1 MTDEPGFFT
10 ELGENLV
17 GAGAVARSASAGA
30 LQAISYLAVPILC
43 VGLVAGITI
52 FLVKL
57 PGKVM
62 NNG

>member
-1 MTDEPGFFT
+1 MAEEPGFF
-10 ELGENLV
+10 EEIGQNIV
-17 GAGAVARSASAGA
+17 GSGAVARSASVGA

-43 VGLVAGITI
+43 VGLVAGIAI

-62 NNG
+62 SNG